1 MKTITLS
8 IVTPERE
15 VISEPVDEVELP
27 SWEGSMGVLPGHAPL
42 LAQLQA
48 GQVSYR
54 VGNERHYLAV
64 TGGFAEVLGEAVSI
78 LARSCERADEIDL
91 DRAKRAEARAL
102 EQLKSEIGSDTFAHA
117 GIKLKRAVARINTHG
132 QRRV

>member
-1 MKTITLS
+1 M
-8 IVTPERE
+8 TPERE

-27 SWEGSMGVLPGHAPL
+27 SWEGSMGVLPDHAPL

-54 VGNERHYLAV
+54 VGNQRHYLVV
-64 TGGFAEVLGEAVSI
+64 TGGFAEVLGEAVSV
-78 LARSCERADEIDL
+78 LARTCERAEEIDL
-91 DRAKRAEARAL
+91 DRAKRAEARAQ
-102 EQLKSEIGSDTFAHA
+102 EQLKSEIGSDTFARA
-117 GIKLKRAVARINTHG
+117 GIKLKRAVARINTHS